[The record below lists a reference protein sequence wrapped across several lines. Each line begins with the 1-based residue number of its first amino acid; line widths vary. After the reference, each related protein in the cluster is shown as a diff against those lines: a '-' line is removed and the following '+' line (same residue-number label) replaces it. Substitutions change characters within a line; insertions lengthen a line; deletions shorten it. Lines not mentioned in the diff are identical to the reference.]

1 MSAAT
6 MWMTLSALASAAASG
21 RLPIAIVSERAE
33 VIASVRAAAAIAHLP
48 AVVVASADLATVL
61 EPTRFS
67 WLALADAPAL
77 PADAAPAYMRFAEA
91 GRGLVLLGGKP
102 PRLNA
107 SHAQLMIN
115 VMSTYEPYVLTNE
128 SITRV
133 RALTEG
139 SGKLGGG
146 PVEEIVAGSYCT
158 ALSAVGWHVPNI
170 VQFVPLLES
179 LDVHSRYTGWALST
193 TAPPEE
199 SPVLCGGG
207 GSESPACA
215 DATKGG
221 AQNDAYAFQ
230 LSVQK
235 LGG

>member
-1 MSAAT
+1 MSQQVNKGALRARVTFVGAGAAGRRQ
-6 MWMTLSALASAAASG
+6 MSVAAMCMTLAALVSAAASE

-61 EPTRFS
+61 EPSRFS

-115 VMSTYEPYVLTNE
+115 VMSTYPRLPY
-128 SITRV
+128 SCAHPRPTRSP
-133 RALTEG
+133 RWPPRR
-139 SGKLGGG
+139 LG
-146 PVEEIVAGSYCT
+146 C
-158 ALSAVGWHVPNI
+158 
-170 VQFVPLLES
+170 
-179 LDVHSRYTGWALST
+179 
-193 TAPPEE
+193 
-199 SPVLCGGG
+199 
-207 GSESPACA
+207 SPAA
-215 DATKGG
+215 HSGHSA
-221 AQNDAYAFQ
+221 
-230 LSVQK
+230 
-235 LGG
+235 